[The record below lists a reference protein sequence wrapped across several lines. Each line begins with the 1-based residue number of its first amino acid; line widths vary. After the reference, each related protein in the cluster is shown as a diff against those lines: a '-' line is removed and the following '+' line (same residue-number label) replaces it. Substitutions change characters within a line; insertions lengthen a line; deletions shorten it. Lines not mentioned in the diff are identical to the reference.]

1 MTLQELRYLVALAD
15 HGHFGRAAEAC
26 HISQPTLSTQIRKLE
41 EYLGITLFERTNKTV
56 HVTEAAQ
63 EIVARARRVL
73 AETDAIVATAQSK
86 SAPLTG
92 PFVLGMIPTL
102 APYLLPSLI
111 PALGQD
117 FPRLRLVVHE
127 DVTTDLLERLASH
140 HIDAALVALPV
151 ADAGFEALPLFDEP
165 FWFAAPRGHEL
176 AQGHAVTEEDLRD
189 QPLPLLL
196 LTEGHCLRD
205 QALAICGT
213 DTGKTNGTDFRSTS
227 LETIRQLVATGV
239 GCTLL
244 PAMAL
249 GDNAGGA
256 IAVQPLANS
265 LGRRIG
271 LIWRRS
277 YPKISDLRL
286 LANTIRNHLP
296 PSVRLVEQDGKSS
309 QGSPS

>member
-15 HGHFGRAAEAC
+15 HGHFGRAADAC

-41 EYLGITLFERTNKTV
+41 EYLGVTLFERTNKMV

-63 EIVARARRVL
+63 EILARARRVL

-92 PFVLGMIPTL
+92 PFGLGMIPTL

-111 PALGQD
+111 PALGHD

-127 DVTTDLLERLASH
+127 DLTPHLLERLASH

-151 ADAGFEALPLFDEP
+151 ADAGLEALPLFDEP
-165 FWFAAPRGHEL
+165 FWFAAPRGHKL
-176 AQGHAVTEEDLRD
+176 AKGRAVTEEDLRG
-189 QPLPLLL
+189 QPLLL

-205 QALAICGT
+205 QALAICGTT

-249 GDNAGGA
+249 GDHAGGA
-256 IAVQPLANS
+256 IAVRPLANA

-277 YPKISDLRL
+277 YPRTADLRL
-286 LANTIRNHLP
+286 LADTICDHLP
-296 PSVRLVEQDGKSS
+296 PSVRQLEHER
-309 QGSPS
+309 